1 MSAGALPDSGP
12 AGPVPAPVA
21 TAFSAWAAGLGPEAP
36 PARLRE
42 VFEFVLLDAI
52 GLCVAAREADYLR
65 ATLAA
70 CDSDGACTAI
80 GQARGLDRAGAALV
94 NGTAIHGEDYDDTF
108 EGTPVHSGAAIAP
121 AVLAACE
128 GYRLGGGDALRG
140 MAVGTELMCRLALV
154 APTAVHRA
162 GFHPTGV
169 IGALGA
175 AAGVAAALRLDAT
188 AMTSAI
194 GIAGSFASGIIEYL
208 AEGTWTKRLHP
219 GWAAQA
225 GLRAARLAQEGFLGP
240 RTVIEGAHG
249 FFTGFAAEGAAR
261 DYGQVTGR
269 LGALWQAENL
279 AFKPY
284 ACGTMLG
291 PFIDCALGLRR
302 DGLDPGAVETIE
314 CKVGEGTVH
323 RLWEPRAEKTA
334 PSTAYSAKF
343 SGPFAVAVA
352 LTDGA
357 AGLDQFTEARAAD
370 RGLRALAARIE
381 HRIDPDNQYPSN
393 YSGHLRVRLR
403 DGRTLEAEQ
412 PHLRGGRHAPLSRDQ
427 LIEKMRANLVH
438 GGWPAARAQ
447 QVDQLC
453 RGIFG
458 APDMGALAALRN

>member
-1 MSAGALPDSGP
+1 MSRHALPAKP
-12 AGPVPAPVA
+12 AANPGDLAVA
-21 TAFSAWAAGLGPEAP
+21 GTFSAWAAELRAEALP
-36 PARLRE
+36 GRLRA
-42 VFEFVLLDAI
+42 VLEFVLLDAI
-52 GLCVAAREADYLR
+52 GLCVAARNTGYLR

-80 GQARGLDRAGAALV
+80 GQARGLDPAGAALV

-108 EGTPVHSGAAIAP
+108 EGTPVHCGAAIAP

-128 GYRLGGGDALRG
+128 GFGLGGGDALRG

-175 AAGVAAALRLDAT
+175 AAGVAAALKLDAT
-188 AMTSAI
+188 RMTSAI

-249 FFTGFAAEGAAR
+249 FFKGFAAEGVAR
-261 DYGQVTGR
+261 DYGQVTAR
-269 LGALWQAENL
+269 LGESWQAENL

-291 PFIDCALGLRR
+291 PFIDCALRLRR
-302 DGLDPGAVETIE
+302 DGLDPVAVESIA

-343 SGPFAVAVA
+343 SGPYAVAVA

-370 RGLRALAARIE
+370 PDLRALAARIE
-381 HRIDPDNQYPSN
+381 HRIDPDNEYPSN

-403 DGRTLEAEQ
+403 DGRTLEAAQ

-447 QVDQLC
+447 QIDELC
-453 RGIFG
+453 RGIFD

>member
-1 MSAGALPDSGP
+1 MRRHALPASDP
-12 AGPVPAPVA
+12 KDPAPAAVA
-21 TAFSAWAAGLGPEAP
+21 AAFSAWAAGLSAEAL

-52 GLCVAAREADYLR
+52 GLCVAARNTDYLR

-80 GQARGLDRAGAALV
+80 GQARGLDPAGAALV

-108 EGTPVHSGAAIAP
+108 EGTPVHCGAAIAP

-128 GYRLGGGDALRG
+128 GYGLGGGDALRG

-175 AAGVAAALRLDAT
+175 AAGVAAALDLDA
-188 AMTSAI
+188 ARMTSAI

-240 RTVIEGAHG
+240 RTVIEGTHG
-249 FFTGFAAEGAAR
+249 FFKGFAAEGIAR
-261 DYGQVTGR
+261 DYGQVTER
-269 LGALWQAENL
+269 LGESWQAEHL

-291 PFIDCALGLRR
+291 PFIDCALSLRR
-302 DGLDPGAVETIE
+302 DGLDPVAVESIA

-343 SGPFAVAVA
+343 SGPYAIAVA

-370 RGLRALAARIE
+370 PILRALAARIE
-381 HRIDPDNQYPSN
+381 HRIDPDNEYPRN

-403 DGRTLEAEQ
+403 DGGILEAAQ
-412 PHLRGGRHAPLSRDQ
+412 PHLRGGRHAPLGRDQ
-427 LIEKMRANLVH
+427 LIEKMRANLAH
-438 GGWPAARAQ
+438 GGWPAARAR
-447 QVDQLC
+447 QVDELC
-453 RGIFG
+453 RGLFD
-458 APDMGALAALRN
+458 APDLGALAALRN

>member
-1 MSAGALPDSGP
+1 MSLGAIATEP
-12 AGPVPAPVA
+12 ADLAVA
-21 TAFSAWAAGLGPEAP
+21 EEYSAWAAGLTTEALP
-36 PARLRE
+36 PRLRE

-52 GLCVAAREADYLR
+52 GLCVAARDADYLR

-70 CDSDGACTAI
+70 CDGDGACTAI
-80 GQARGLDRAGAALV
+80 GQARRLDPAGAALV

-108 EGTPVHSGAAIAP
+108 EGTPVHCGAAIAS
-121 AVLAACE
+121 ALLAACE
-128 GYRLGGGDALRG
+128 GYGLGGRDLLRG
-140 MAVGTELMCRLALV
+140 MAVGAELMCRLALV

-175 AAGVAAALRLDAT
+175 AAGVAAALKLDA
-188 AMTSAI
+188 ARMASAI

-225 GLRAARLAQEGFLGP
+225 GLRAARLSQEGFLGP

-249 FFTGFAAEGAAR
+249 FFKGFAAEGIAR
-261 DYGQVTGR
+261 DYRQVTDR
-269 LGALWQAENL
+269 LGESWQAENL
-279 AFKPY
+279 AFKLY

-291 PFIDCALGLRR
+291 PFIDCALSLRR
-302 DGLDPGAVETIE
+302 DGLDPGEVDSIV
-314 CKVGEGTVH
+314 CGVGEGTVH
-323 RLWEPRAEKTA
+323 RLWEPRAEKIA

-352 LTDGA
+352 LIDGA
-357 AGLDQFTEARAAD
+357 AGLEQFTDARAAD
-370 RGLRALAARIE
+370 PALRALAAKIE
-381 HRIDPDNQYPSN
+381 HRIDPDNEYPSN

-403 DGRTLEAEQ
+403 DGGVLEAVQ
-412 PHLRGGRHAPLSRDQ
+412 PHLRGGRHAPLGRAQ
-427 LIEKMRANLVH
+427 LVEKMAANLAH

-447 QVDQLC
+447 QIEKLC
-453 RGIFG
+453 RGIFD
-458 APDMGALAALRN
+458 APDMSALAALRR

>member
-1 MSAGALPDSGP
+1 MSQGAQP
-12 AGPVPAPVA
+12 AMEPEDLAVA
-21 TAFSAWAAGLGPEAP
+21 EIFSAWAAGLNAEDLP
-36 PARLRE
+36 PRLRE

-52 GLCVAAREADYLR
+52 GLCVAARNADYLR

-80 GQARGLDRAGAALV
+80 GQARRLDPAGAALV

-128 GYRLGGGDALRG
+128 GYGLSGGAALRG

-175 AAGVAAALRLDAT
+175 AAGVAAALRLDAPT
-188 AMTSAI
+188 MTSAI

-208 AEGTWTKRLHP
+208 AEGTWTKRVHP

-249 FFTGFAAEGAAR
+249 FFKGFAAEGIAR
-261 DYGQVTGR
+261 DYGQVTDA
-269 LGALWQAENL
+269 LGETWQAESL
-279 AFKPY
+279 AFKLY
-284 ACGTMLG
+284 ACGTMLA
-291 PFIDCALGLRR
+291 PFIDCALRLRG
-302 DGLDPGAVETIE
+302 DGLDLAEIELIE

-334 PSTAYSAKF
+334 PSNAYSAKF
-343 SGPFAVAVA
+343 CGPYAVAVA
-352 LTDGA
+352 LIDGA
-357 AGLDQFTEARAAD
+357 AGLDQFTDARAAD
-370 RGLRALAARIE
+370 PALHALAAKIE
-381 HRIDPDNQYPSN
+381 HRIDPDNEYPRN
-393 YSGHLRVRLR
+393 YSGHLRVHLR
-403 DGRTLEAEQ
+403 DGRSLEAGQ

-427 LIEKMRANLVH
+427 LIEKMCANLAH

-447 QVDQLC
+447 QIDDLS
-453 RGIFG
+453 RGLFD
-458 APDMGALAALRN
+458 APDMGGLATLRS

>member
-1 MSAGALPDSGP
+1 MSRHALP
-12 AGPVPAPVA
+12 AKPVA
-21 TAFSAWAAGLGPEAP
+21 DPGDLAVAEAFSAWAAELCVEALP
-36 PARLRE
+36 GRLRE
-42 VFEFVLLDAI
+42 VFEFVLLDAV
-52 GLCVAAREADYLR
+52 GLCVAARDTDYLR

-80 GQARGLDRAGAALV
+80 GQARTLDPAGAALV

-108 EGTPVHSGAAIAP
+108 EGTPVHCGAAIVP

-128 GYRLGGGDALRG
+128 GYGLGGGDALRG

-162 GFHPTGV
+162 GFHPTGA

-175 AAGVAAALRLDAT
+175 AAGVAAALKLDAIR
-188 AMTSAI
+188 MTSAI

-219 GWAAQA
+219 GWAAQS

-249 FFTGFAAEGAAR
+249 FFKGFAAEGIAR
-261 DYGQVTGR
+261 DYGQVTAR
-269 LGALWQAENL
+269 LGESWQAENL

-291 PFIDCALGLRR
+291 PFIDCALSLRR
-302 DGLDPGAVETIE
+302 DGLDPSAVESIA

-352 LTDGA
+352 LIDGA

-370 RGLRALAARIE
+370 PNLRALAARIE
-381 HRIDPDNQYPSN
+381 HRIDPDNEYPRN
-393 YSGHLRVRLR
+393 YSGHLRVRLH
-403 DGRTLEAEQ
+403 DGRSLEAAQ
-412 PHLRGGRHAPLSRDQ
+412 PHLRGGRHAPLGRDQ
-427 LIEKMRANLVH
+427 LIEKMRANLAH

-447 QVDQLC
+447 QIDELC
-453 RGIFG
+453 RGLFD
-458 APDMGALAALRN
+458 APDMAALAALRD

>member
-1 MSAGALPDSGP
+1 MSRHTLPAADP
-12 AGPVPAPVA
+12 RDLAIAE
-21 TAFSAWAAGLGPEAP
+21 AFSAWAAELRVEALP
-36 PARLRE
+36 GRLRE

-52 GLCVAAREADYLR
+52 GLCVAARNTDYLR

-80 GQARGLDRAGAALV
+80 GQARGLDPAGAALV

-108 EGTPVHSGAAIAP
+108 EGTPVHCGATIAP

-175 AAGVAAALRLDAT
+175 AAGVAAALELDAT
-188 AMTSAI
+188 GMTSAI

-240 RTVIEGAHG
+240 RTVIEGTHG
-249 FFTGFAAEGAAR
+249 FFKGFAAEGIAR
-261 DYGQVTGR
+261 DYGQVTER
-269 LGALWQAENL
+269 LGESWQAGNL

-291 PFIDCALGLRR
+291 PFIDCALRLRR
-302 DGLDPGAVETIE
+302 DGLDPGAVESIA
-314 CKVGEGTVH
+314 CQVGEGTVH

-343 SGPFAVAVA
+343 SGPYAVAVA

-370 RGLRALAARIE
+370 PGLRALAARIE
-381 HRIDPDNQYPSN
+381 HRIDPDNEYPRN

-403 DGRTLEAEQ
+403 DGRTLEAAQ

-427 LIEKMRANLVH
+427 LIEKMRANLAH

-447 QVDQLC
+447 QVDELC
-453 RGIFG
+453 RGIFD
-458 APDMGALAALRN
+458 APDMSTLAALRN